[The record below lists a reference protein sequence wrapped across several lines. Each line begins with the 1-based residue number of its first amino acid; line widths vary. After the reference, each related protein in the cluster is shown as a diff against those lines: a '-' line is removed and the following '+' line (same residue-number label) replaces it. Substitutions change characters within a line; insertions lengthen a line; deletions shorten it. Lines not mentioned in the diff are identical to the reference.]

1 MNHEVIDMMKQ
12 SRLARCLRALTVL
25 GWCACGV
32 LAFFVVPLMVEEAAR
47 MEPTLAWLQ
56 WPGLTC
62 FWAAMVPVVLA
73 LWHAWK
79 IFGEIGRDNSF
90 CLENARRLRVISRLA
105 LGDTAACLIALV
117 ALLCLGAMSP
127 GLFLLLLAV
136 TGMGAAIAVA
146 AAALSHLTRKAADI
160 QDENDLTI

>member
-1 MNHEVIDMMKQ
+1 MTKQ
-12 SRLARCLRALTVL
+12 QRLARCLRALTIL
-25 GWCACGV
+25 GWCGCGV
-32 LAFFVVPLMVEEAAR
+32 LAFFVAPVTAEESAW

-56 WPGLTC
+56 WPGLIC
-62 FWAAMVPVVLA
+62 FWAAMIPVVLA

-90 CLENARRLRVISRLA
+90 CLENARRLKIISRLA
-105 LGDTAACLIALV
+105 LGDTVACLVGLV
-117 ALLCLGAMSP
+117 LLLCLGAMPP

-136 TGMGAAIAVA
+136 IGMGAAIAVA
-146 AAALSHLTRKAADI
+146 AAALSHLTRKAAAI